1 MQLKRLFTF
10 WPWTKCIRWLDDRRS
25 AEGILSFPY
34 VGSGRV
40 ASGRVASGHVASGR
54 VASGRVASRRNES
67 SVAILIVVIFDTRL
81 LRIRQWS
88 VIAFT
93 NVGPILPFNSL
104 HGQVDRII
112 TSFVAQRTYRTC
124 DPETCL
130 RIIVFPERESISKH
144 TYADRTADYQ
154 RFKRNNLSE
163 EFLRIALSVRSCRFS
178 FFFLNSI
185 LRFSLRSGDLSS
197 FLVRFSRY

>member
-1 MQLKRLFTF
+1 MYPVT
-10 WPWTKCIRWLDDRRS
+10 RRPPIGRGNS
-25 AEGILSFPY
+25 VVPLRD
-34 VGSGRV
+34 VGSRGVGSRGVGLRGVGSCRV
-40 ASGRVASGHVASGR
+40 G
-54 VASGRVASRRNES
+54 SGRVASRRNES

-93 NVGPILPFNSL
+93 DVGPILPFNSL

-144 TYADRTADYQ
+144 THADRTADYQ
-154 RFKRNNLSE
+154 HFKRNNLSE
-163 EFLRIALSVRSCRFS
+163 EFLRIALSVRSNRSFS
-178 FFFLNSI
+178 FFVFDSI
-185 LRFSLRSGDLSS
+185 VGFSLRSGDLSS

>member
-1 MQLKRLFTF
+1 MYPVT
-10 WPWTKCIRWLDDRRS
+10 RRPPIGRGNS
-25 AEGILSFPY
+25 VVPLRH
-34 VGSGRV
+34 VGSRGVGSCRV
-40 ASGRVASGHVASGR
+40 GSGR
-54 VASGRVASRRNES
+54 VASGRVASRRNQS

-93 NVGPILPFNSL
+93 DVGPILPFNSL

-144 TYADRTADYQ
+144 THADRTADYQ
-154 RFKRNNLSE
+154 HFKQNNLSE
-163 EFLRIALSVRSCRFS
+163 EFLRIALSVRSNRFS
-178 FFFLNSI
+178 FFVFNSTVG
-185 LRFSLRSGDLSS
+185 FSLRSGDLSS